1 MFSYEYY
8 DMVRL
13 IPYILDDIPP
23 PKNMRRCNRIQFWFW
38 LILNGVVAFC
48 LGAVS
53 FYAGFS
59 YYIKSDIQEYLNA
72 QKYWTFSNLA
82 ICILNIISGAYLGF
96 SIN

>member
-23 PKNMRRCNRIQFWFW
+23 PKNMLRCNRIQFWFW

-48 LGAVS
+48 YGAVY
-53 FYAGFS
+53 FYVYS
-59 YYIKSDIQEYLNA
+59 YDIKSDIQGYLNA
-72 QKYWTFSNLA
+72 VKYLTFSYLA